1 MRSYE
6 HWIAGV
12 PVSGAGI
19 TIQRRS
25 PAHGRLLAEFRAGTK
40 ADINAAVGVARRAFE
55 LPSGWPRMPAMERAA
70 ARHARPGLSL
80 ASCNVTDYINGSFA
94 G

>member
-12 PVSGAGI
+12 PVSGAGV
-19 TIQRRS
+19 TIQRRP

-40 ADINAAVGVARRAFE
+40 ADIDAAVGVARRAFE
-55 LPSGWPRMPAMERAA
+55 LPSGCPRWNAPRHAMHGPACRLRPAM
-70 ARHARPGLSL
+70 
-80 ASCNVTDYINGSFA
+80 
-94 G
+94 